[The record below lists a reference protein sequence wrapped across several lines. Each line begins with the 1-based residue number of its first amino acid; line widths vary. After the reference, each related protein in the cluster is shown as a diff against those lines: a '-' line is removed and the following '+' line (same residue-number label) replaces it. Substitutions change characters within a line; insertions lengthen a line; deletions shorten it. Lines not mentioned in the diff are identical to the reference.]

1 MIILKEQGGVQ
12 TIKFIPRIYSA
23 DILVLRNE
31 TTNVSITYNPPF
43 TIDGYYLKCDI
54 DFDLDLK
61 ENTFY
66 NLTVLNYALPFT
78 ADNNIIKVDSD
89 ILTSDMTTFS
99 DENSLVYRD
108 KIFCTNQNK
117 DDYTVNKNQYVAN
130 ATTNEFKIYE

>member
-1 MIILKEQGGVQ
+1 MIILKEQTQAQ

-31 TTNVSITYNPPF
+31 TTNVSTTYNPTF
-43 TIDGYYLKCDI
+43 TTDGYYLKCDLV
-54 DFDLDLK
+54 LDLK

-66 NLTVLNYALPFT
+66 NLTVLKTNFT
-78 ADNNIIKVDSD
+78 ADNNIITVDTD
-89 ILTSDMTTFS
+89 ILTADLTQL
-99 DENSLVYRD
+99 NNQNYIVYKD

>member
-1 MIILKEQGGVQ
+1 MIILKEQTQAQ

-31 TTNVSITYNPPF
+31 TTNVSITYNPTF
-43 TIDGYYLKCDI
+43 TTDGYYLKCAF

-66 NLTVLNYALPFT
+66 NLTVLKNALPFT
-78 ADNNIIKVDSD
+78 ADNNTIKVDSD
-89 ILTSDMTTFS
+89 ILTSDMSTFS

-117 DDYTVNKNQYVAN
+117 NDYTVNKNQYVAN

>member
-23 DILVLRNE
+23 DILILRNE
-31 TTNVSITYNPPF
+31 TTNVSTTYNPTF
-43 TIDGYYLKCDI
+43 TTDGYYLKCDLV
-54 DFDLDLK
+54 LDLK

-66 NLTVLNYALPFT
+66 NLTVLKSNFT
-78 ADNNIIKVDSD
+78 ADNNIITVDSD
-89 ILTSDMTTFS
+89 ILTADMTTFS
-99 DENSLVYRD
+99 DENYIVYKD

>member
-31 TTNVSITYNPPF
+31 TTNVSITYNPTF
-43 TIDGYYLKCDI
+43 TTDGYYLKCDLV
-54 DFDLDLK
+54 LDLK

-66 NLTVLNYALPFT
+66 NLTVLKSNFT
-78 ADNNIIKVDSD
+78 ADNNIITVDSD
-89 ILTSDMTTFS
+89 ILTADMTEFNGQ
-99 DENSLVYRD
+99 DFVVYKD

>member
-1 MIILKEQGGVQ
+1 MIILKEQTQAQ

-23 DILVLRNE
+23 DILILRNE
-31 TTNVSITYNPPF
+31 TTNVSTTYNPTF
-43 TIDGYYLKCDI
+43 TTDGYYLKCDLV
-54 DFDLDLK
+54 LDLK

-66 NLTVLNYALPFT
+66 NLTVLKSNFT
-78 ADNNIIKVDSD
+78 ADNNIITVDTD
-89 ILTSDMTTFS
+89 ILTADMTQL
-99 DENSLVYRD
+99 NNQNYIVYKD

>member
-31 TTNVSITYNPPF
+31 TTNVSTTYNPTF
-43 TIDGYYLKCDI
+43 TTDGYYLKCDLV
-54 DFDLDLK
+54 LDLK

-66 NLTVLNYALPFT
+66 NLTVLNSALPFT
-78 ADNNIIKVDSD
+78 ADNNTVKVDSD
-89 ILTSDMTTFS
+89 IFTADMSTFS

>member
-1 MIILKEQGGVQ
+1 MIILKEQIESQ
-12 TIKFIPRIYSA
+12 TIKFIPRFYSA
-23 DILVLRNE
+23 DTLILRNE
-31 TTNVSITYNPPF
+31 TTNISVTLNPTF
-43 TIDGYYLKCDI
+43 VVDGYYLKCDLV
-54 DFDLDLK
+54 LDLK

-66 NLTVLNYALPFT
+66 NLTVLNSALPFT
-78 ADNNIIKVDSD
+78 ADNNTIKVDSD
-89 ILTSDMTTFS
+89 ILTADMSTFS

>member
-1 MIILKEQGGVQ
+1 MIILKEQNQAQ

-31 TTNVSITYNPPF
+31 TTNVSTTYNPTF
-43 TIDGYYLKCDI
+43 TTDGYYLKCDLV
-54 DFDLDLK
+54 LDLK

-66 NLTVLNYALPFT
+66 NLTVLKSNFT
-78 ADNNIIKVDSD
+78 ADNNIVTVDSD
-89 ILTSDMTTFS
+89 ILTADMTQL
-99 DENSLVYRD
+99 NNQNYIVYKD

>member
-43 TIDGYYLKCDI
+43 TTDGYYLKCDL

-66 NLTVLNYALPFT
+66 NLTVLKSNFT
-78 ADNNIIKVDSD
+78 ADNNIITVDSD
-89 ILTSDMTTFS
+89 ILTTDMTEFNGQ
-99 DENSLVYRD
+99 DFVVYKD